1 MKTIGMF
8 EGKTRFS
15 ALIEAAR
22 NGETIIVTKSGTPV
36 AQICPLPPVDD
47 STSDAERAMDELLAD
62 PATLGGLSMRE
73 LIDEGRR

>member
-15 ALIEAAR
+15 ALVEAAR
-22 NGETIIVTKSGTPV
+22 NGETIIITKSGTPV
-36 AQICPLPPVDD
+36 AQIGPLPAADG
-47 STSDAERAMDELLAD
+47 STSDAERAIEELLAE
-62 PATLGGLSMRE
+62 PATLGGLSVRE

>member
-15 ALIEAAR
+15 ALIVAAR
-22 NGETIIVTKSGTPV
+22 NGETIIVTKSGMPV
-36 AQICPLPPVDD
+36 AQICPLPPADD
-47 STSDAERAMDELLAD
+47 STSDAERAMEELLAE
-62 PATLGGLSMRE
+62 PSTLGGLTVRE